1 VLMKKDEELIKKLED
16 ELVRVPIV
24 TIACGN
30 VGISRQTYYRWI
42 REDSS
47 IKDRLDKAL
56 KLGVTSINDLGES
69 KLIELM
75 KNDHF
80 GAVKYWLGNN
90 NSKYLS
96 PKPADVVRKLL
107 NLEEEK
113 ITEIITRMITSRE
126 EVIELAKLEAFQEKY
141 GDIDVDMKPDELERR
156 EVELE
161 MKKLA
166 LKRALEEK
174 KRKNFEGSG
183 INYDGSHPANK
194 IPTDTEEKESSD
206 TDQEDPQENQ
216 MT

>member
-1 VLMKKDEELIKKLED
+1 MKKDEELIKKLED

-56 KLGVTSINDLGES
+56 KLGVASINDLGES

-90 NSKYLS
+90 NGKYLS

-113 ITEIITRMITSRE
+113 ITEIITRMVTTRE
-126 EVIELAKLEAFQEKY
+126 EAVAWEKIDAYKKKY
-141 GDIDVDMKPDELERR
+141 GDINVNLEPNELEQKAI
-156 EVELE
+156 EMELR
-161 MKKLA
+161 KLA
-166 LKRALEEK
+166 RNNVIEAE
-174 KRKNFEGSG
+174 KRKNFEESG
-183 INYDGSHPANK
+183 FDYDKLYPNSKN
-194 IPTDTEEKESSD
+194 TDDTENKDNPDIGQES
-206 TDQEDPQENQ
+206 N
-216 MT
+216 